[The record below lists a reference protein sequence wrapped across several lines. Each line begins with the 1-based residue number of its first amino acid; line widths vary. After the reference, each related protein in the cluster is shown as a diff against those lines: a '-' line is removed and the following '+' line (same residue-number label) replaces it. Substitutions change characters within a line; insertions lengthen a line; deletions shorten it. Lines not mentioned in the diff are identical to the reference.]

1 MSTSSFWRE
10 NNIGEEITKIL
21 KDVPEYAPHHLGYPF
36 LSAYQIAIEFAH
48 RHPEVVE
55 KTNYKIGGTGTGEH
69 TSLSQYIA
77 QRLSVDVRDGRL
89 PHVEGGFIS
98 NWHLHDISFDYKGEV
113 IHSSLT
119 GTQFTLSMFRYK
131 E

>member
-1 MSTSSFWRE
+1 MSPISLWQE
-10 NNIGEEITKIL
+10 HNIGEKITQIL

-48 RHPEVVE
+48 RYPEIVG
-55 KTNYKIGGTGTGEH
+55 KTNYKIGGSGTGER
-69 TSLSQYIA
+69 TSLSQYLA
-77 QRLSVDVRDGRL
+77 QRMSVDVRDGRL
-89 PHVEGGFIS
+89 PNVEGGFIT
-98 NWHLHDISFDYKGEV
+98 NWHLHDISFDYEGEV

-119 GTQFTLSMFRYK
+119 GTKFTLSLFRYK